1 MKKIKIIVPTIAGIV
16 FVFFYVIG
24 GFPVII
30 MNEDAI
36 ERYENANE
44 SLPICMDSVMNP
56 LEGMDFSTGNNE
68 LFLIFSLSDSDK
80 GNLPAG
86 ILRRKVLS
94 CKDNNVLQE
103 FQNRFN
109 IKISGGDACTLTTRL
124 LIYKAGEL
132 VFAGFVDIDS
142 HSKGIQSPIY
152 GWAKFVDAEKVLE
165 TMSKFKPYRGVVLLL
180 D

>member
-1 MKKIKIIVPTIAGIV
+1 MKKIKIIVPTIAGII

-36 ERYENANE
+36 ERYEDANE
-44 SLPICMDSVMNP
+44 SLPIYTDSVMNP

-68 LFLIFSLSDSDK
+68 LFLIFSLMDSEM

-86 ILRRKVLS
+86 ILRRKVLV
-94 CKDNNVLQE
+94 CKDNKVLQE
-103 FQNRFN
+103 FQNSFDV
-109 IKISGGDACTLTTRL
+109 KISGGDICTLTSKL

-132 VFAGFVDIDS
+132 VFSGFVDIDS

-152 GWAKFVDAEKVLE
+152 GWAEFVSAEKVLE
-165 TMSKFKPYRGVVLLL
+165 TMSKFTPYRGVVLLL